1 MTSVKN
7 LKNKSGQLICKPAIN
22 YTEETHPHEQSCQPV
37 TFKKSIIELKKTYFE
52 VKKSIFAR
60 GARITSAKF
69 FRPGSRARLRALEAH
84 GF

>member
-1 MTSVKN
+1 M
-7 LKNKSGQLICKPAIN
+7 
-22 YTEETHPHEQSCQPV
+22 YMQSCQPV

-60 GARITSAKF
+60 GARIMSAKRASRAQSAKF
-69 FRPGSRARLRALEAH
+69 FRPGSRAHLRALEAH